1 MLFRSTGVFAF
12 LRNGQKVDV
21 QVVIGR
27 GKGEGK
33 GDTEVRTALE
43 NLTVLSVNPQP
54 EQSSQGFPVPVVTLL
69 AKPGEADILAAADSG
84 ATIRLALRNPLDNGT
99 RSRNAVTVS
108 SVLRG
113 AGN

>member
-1 MLFRSTGVFAF
+1 MRAVSVHVADSTGVFAF

-54 EQSSQGFPVPVVTLL
+54 EQSSGRMITSYFAIRFPAFTSLSCSEVY
-69 AKPGEADILAAADSG
+69 AMWY
-84 ATIRLALRNPLDNGT
+84 
-99 RSRNAVTVS
+99 VS
-108 SVLRG
+108 
-113 AGN
+113 NT